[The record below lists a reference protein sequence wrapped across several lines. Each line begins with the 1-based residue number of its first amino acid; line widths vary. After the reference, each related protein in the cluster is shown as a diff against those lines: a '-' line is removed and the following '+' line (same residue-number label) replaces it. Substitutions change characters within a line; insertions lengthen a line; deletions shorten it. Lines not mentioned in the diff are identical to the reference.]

1 MNVWLLLIGMGLV
14 TYAIR
19 LSLIVL
25 IGRVDVPPIIQ
36 RALRFVPPA
45 VLSAIIFPELLRPGG
60 TLDLSFGNVRLLAG
74 VLAALVAWRTKNVL
88 ADDCSWHGGA
98 VGLAG
103 SGSLKYHR
111 DASATFIASSRVP
124 NWNEIQRLLIGR
136 QCQHLLDLIVIE
148 CPDGYCAQIQRRRL

>member
-60 TLDLSFGNVRLLAG
+60 ALNLSFGNVRLLAG

-88 ADDCSWHGGA
+88 LTIA
-98 VGLAG
+98 VGMVALWVLQAV
-103 SGSLKYHR
+103 
-111 DASATFIASSRVP
+111 VP
-124 NWNEIQRLLIGR
+124 K
-136 QCQHLLDLIVIE
+136 
-148 CPDGYCAQIQRRRL
+148 

>member
-74 VLAALVAWRTKNVL
+74 VLAAGVAWRTKNVL
-88 ADDCSWHGGA
+88 LTIA
-98 VGLAG
+98 VGMAALWV
-103 SGSLKYHR
+103 LQVV
-111 DASATFIASSRVP
+111 VP
-124 NWNEIQRLLIGR
+124 K
-136 QCQHLLDLIVIE
+136 
-148 CPDGYCAQIQRRRL
+148 